1 MITWRS
7 LWFGTEAPTWR
18 HVGALLTV
26 LGACGLMLLGLF
38 VDFIP
43 AAVFRGR
50 SAQVLFGGV
59 GLVLTV
65 LMYAALIRRRVR
77 TGTWPSDWKTWLV
90 APFMPVFLGWIVWLV
105 LAKALPWMLTRPFG
119 HAHAIDAVMETSHR
133 ASRRSCDYRLT
144 GGPFAGTMPAFVCI
158 SRRYYHRYPDR
169 AVRVR
174 LVGKSTVL
182 GFAVTAVHHLSAV
195 EDPNAD

>member
-1 MITWRS
+1 MITWPS

-18 HVGALLTV
+18 HVGALLAV

-50 SAQVLFGGV
+50 SAQVVFGGV
-59 GLVLTV
+59 GLVLTAW
-65 LMYAALIRRRVR
+65 MYGGLIRKAVR
-77 TGTWPSDWKTWLV
+77 AGAWRSDWKVWQV

-105 LAKALPWMLTRPFG
+105 LAKALPWTVTRPFG
-119 HAHAIDAVMETSHR
+119 QAHAIEAVMQTSHR

-158 SRRYYHRYPDR
+158 GSRYYHRYPDR

-182 GFAVTAVHHLSAV
+182 GFAVISVHHLSAV

>member
-59 GLVLTV
+59 GLVLTA
-65 LMYAALIRRRVR
+65 LMYVALIRRGMR
-77 TGTWPSDWKTWLV
+77 TGAWPSDWKAWLV

-105 LAKALPWMLTRPFG
+105 LAKALPWTITRPLG
-119 HAHAIDAVMETSHR
+119 NEHEMQAVMQTSHR
-133 ASRRSCDYRLT
+133 ASRRSCDYRLK
-144 GGPFAGTMPAFVCI
+144 GGPLAGTMPSFICI
-158 SRRYYHRYPDR
+158 SSRYYHRYPDR
-169 AVRVR
+169 TVRVR
-174 LVGKSTVL
+174 LVGRSTVL
-182 GFAVTAVHHLSAV
+182 GFAVISIHHVSSA
-195 EDPNAD
+195 EHLHAD